1 MPAPWIWKLASPSGS
16 VGESITLQTR
26 VSARPLR
33 KWRRVVDAW
42 AMMFPPIGAICGP
55 KDIASGFATTWLV
68 MTHATPYLSQR
79 EEERGE
85 EEG

>member
-1 MPAPWIWKLASPSGS
+1 MILCTPHSLASSTPAGPTENDASDS
-16 VGESITLQTR
+16 AIDGESITLQTR

-68 MTHATPYLSQR
+68 ITHATPYL
-79 EEERGE
+79 
-85 EEG
+85 